1 MNILTKEAV
10 NDLLDTY
17 ATCGGDAARALAPKY
32 GIKPVY
38 VKKLARVHGVKAKRK
53 EPRQKKQR
61 NQNDPRWQ
69 WAVERGAVL
78 A

>member
-1 MNILTKEAV
+1 MNILTKEAI

-17 ATCGGDAARALAPKY
+17 ANRGGDAARALAPKY
-32 GIKPVY
+32 GIKPIY
-38 VKKLARVHGVKAKRK
+38 VKKLAQVHGVKAPSRKPRKRR
-53 EPRQKKQR
+53 PRR
-61 NQNDPRWQ
+61 QNDPRWQ

>member
-17 ATCGGDAARALAPKY
+17 AARGGDAARALAPKY
-32 GIKPVY
+32 GIKPSY
-38 VKKLARVHGVKAKRK
+38 VKKLAVKHGVRNRRIGRK
-53 EPRQKKQR
+53 PRPV
-61 NQNDPRWQ
+61 DPRWQ
-69 WAVERGAVL
+69 WAIERGAVV

>member
-1 MNILTKEAV
+1 MNILTKEAL

-17 ATCGGDAARALAPKY
+17 ASQGGDAARALAPKY

-38 VKKLARVHGVKAKRK
+38 VKKLAVKHGVRHRRIGRKPYQHKR
-53 EPRQKKQR
+53 
-61 NQNDPRWQ
+61 DHRWA
-69 WAVERGAVL
+69 WAIERGAVL